1 MAIADIAAF
10 AHLTDADIENLAVEL
25 DAIRLDIEDSRGE
38 RDARYIR
45 RTIAAQRALEV
56 AGRLMLAASSK
67 RFAWWAGTVSLGL
80 AKIIENMEIG
90 HNVMHGQWNW
100 MNDPEIHSSTW
111 EWDMSAAS
119 KHWRFSHNFQHHK
132 YTNILGMDDDVGY
145 TILRVTR
152 DQPWERFNIGNLLF
166 NAILALGFE
175 WGIGLQPIE
184 LGKIL
189 KAGPDREITL
199 LQTREFSA
207 KAGRQVLKD
216 YVAFP
221 ALTSLS
227 PAATYKSTLKA
238 NVVANVIR
246 NIWANAVI
254 FCGHFPD
261 GAEKFTKTDMIGET
275 RGRWY
280 LRQMLGSANF
290 DAGPAM
296 RFMSGNLCHQI
307 EHHLYPDL
315 PSNRLHEISVRVRQ
329 VCDKYDLPYTT
340 GSFLMQYGKA
350 WRTIAKLSLPDR
362 YLRDTADDAPETRS
376 ERMFTDLEPGFAGTD
391 LATGR
396 RRGLKTAITAIRQ
409 CRRDPRAGEVRHRS
423 GLSSQ
428 RRRRPPG

>member
-1 MAIADIAAF
+1 MAITDVPAF
-10 AHLTDADIENLAVEL
+10 VHLTDADIENLAAEL
-25 DAIRLDIEDSRGE
+25 DAIRLDIEDSRGA

-56 AGRLMLAASSK
+56 AGRLMLAGGSK
-67 RFAWWAGTVSLGL
+67 RSAWWAGTVTLSL

-100 MNDPEIHSSTW
+100 MNDPEIHSTTW
-111 EWDMSAAS
+111 EWDMTAAS
-119 KHWRFSHNFQHHK
+119 KHWISSHNFQHHK
-132 YTNILGMDDDVGY
+132 YTNILGMDEDVGY
-145 TILRVTR
+145 YILRVTR
-152 DQPWERFNIGNLLF
+152 DQRWQPFNLGNLLF

-175 WGIGLQPIE
+175 WGIGLQTIDFE
-184 LGKIL
+184 KIL
-189 KAGPDREITL
+189 KAGPERDLTL
-199 LQTREFSA
+199 QRTREFSV
-207 KAGRQVLKD
+207 KAGRQVFKD

-221 ALTSLS
+221 TLTALA
-227 PAATYKSTLKA
+227 PAGTYKSTLKA

-246 NIWANAVI
+246 NVWANAVI

-261 GAEKFTKTDMIGET
+261 GAEKFTKIDVIGEI
-275 RGRWY
+275 RGQWY

-290 DAGPAM
+290 DAGPAL

-315 PSNRLHEISVRVRQ
+315 PSNRLHEIAVRVRE

-340 GSFLMQYGKA
+340 GPFLMQYGKA

-376 ERMFTDLEPGFAGTD
+376 ERMFTDLEPGFAGID

-396 RRGLKTAITAIRQ
+396 RRGLKTAIAAIATGVAKRALTDIAIR
-409 CRRDPRAGEVRHRS
+409 R
-423 GLSSQ
+423 
-428 RRRRPPG
+428 